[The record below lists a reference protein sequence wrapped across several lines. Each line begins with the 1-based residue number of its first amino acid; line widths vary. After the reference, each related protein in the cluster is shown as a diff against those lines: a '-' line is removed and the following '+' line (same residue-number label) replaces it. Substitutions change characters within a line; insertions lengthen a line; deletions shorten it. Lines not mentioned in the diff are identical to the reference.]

1 MNELLFENLEG
12 LTFDDVLTVPNYS
25 EVLPSHVDTRSHLTR
40 DIFLN
45 IPIVSAAMD
54 TITEARLAISI
65 AREGGIGIIHRN
77 FSIEE
82 QAAEVDRVKRSE
94 AGMIT
99 DPITLPPT
107 AKLAEADAI
116 MAKYHISGIP
126 IVDPDTNRLVGIF
139 TNRDFRFASGHDLSK
154 PVLEYMTHDNLV
166 TATVGTTLEEAKN
179 ILQQHRIEKLP
190 LVNESF
196 ELIGLITVK
205 DIQKKID
212 YPHAAKD
219 GKGRLLVGAAI
230 GVGQDLEARVRALV
244 KAGVDV
250 VVIDTAHGDSL
261 GVINAVKRVKNQWPG
276 LPVVAGNVVTG
287 EGTQRLIEAGADAV
301 KVGVGA
307 GSICTTR
314 VIAGT
319 GVPQMTAI
327 YQCARVG
334 KAYGIPIIADGG
346 IKYSGDIVKAIAAGA
361 DCVMLGSMMA
371 GLDEAPGEVITFEG
385 RQFKEYRGMGSMAA
399 MQGHGKDR
407 YGSGQT
413 PGSKLVPEGVEG
425 IVPYKGKLQDFI
437 FQLVGGLRSGMGYV
451 GARNINE
458 LKENTRLIKITHAG
472 LIESHPHDITI
483 LREAPNYQSKK

>member
-1 MNELLFENLEG
+1 
-12 LTFDDVLTVPNYS
+12 
-25 EVLPSHVDTRSHLTR
+25 
-40 DIFLN
+40 
-45 IPIVSAAMD
+45 
-54 TITEARLAISI
+54 
-65 AREGGIGIIHRN
+65 
-77 FSIEE
+77 
-82 QAAEVDRVKRSE
+82 
-94 AGMIT
+94 
-99 DPITLPPT
+99 
-107 AKLAEADAI
+107 
-116 MAKYHISGIP
+116 
-126 IVDPDTNRLVGIF
+126 
-139 TNRDFRFASGHDLSK
+139 
-154 PVLEYMTHDNLV
+154 MTHDNLV

-230 GVGQDLEARVRALV
+230 GVGQDLEARVSALV

-413 PGSKLVPEGVEG
+413 PGNKLVPEGVEG